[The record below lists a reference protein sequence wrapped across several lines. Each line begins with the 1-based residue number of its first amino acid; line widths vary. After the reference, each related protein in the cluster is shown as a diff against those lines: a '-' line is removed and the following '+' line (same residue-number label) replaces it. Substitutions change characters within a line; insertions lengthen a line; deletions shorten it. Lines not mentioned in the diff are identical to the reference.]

1 MSFLEQADRLTRKLA
16 VYERASGSASNLP
29 ANPGS
34 CVPQGEPEFAQLA
47 AKNEAL
53 RRLQTRLGV
62 KTQQLGKQADWLGD
76 VGRAVNPMTY
86 LKPFL
91 SGQQQLKPFES
102 GTWKGLLNYLPDQL
116 KTQFMSGTDWQKAYQ
131 DNPRGA
137 MVTNTTPFHRAFPD
151 NAPPTGYQHAATDT
165 ATNAALW
172 PGVAAAATPTKW
184 LSRLPGASRLA
195 RIGRATPVL
204 NHLAS
209 LYDLAAGNT
218 KIIPENAQT
227 KATRQRLDFDHQYP
241 IDPGTGYRYNQRTGA
256 YLANDSLPQLR
267 AEHQAI
273 TDNPSLTEQLSEMPQ
288 GWKGWAMHPVKSIA
302 QGWFDPWGTLGAYA
316 HRVVGAADALG
327 RAAGSQIRAN
337 RTHRQTAAT
346 ALGQELAPASQPA
359 FNQSEGAK
367 AIAVLD
373 QQKPYMDAAEYE
385 AARQQLLGHDYS
397 AGHNQRARQFQ
408 QQAGN

>member
-288 GWKGWAMHPVKSIA
+288 GLGGWLMHPVKSIA
-302 QGWFDPWGTLGAYA
+302 QGWFDPWGTLSAYGYA
-316 HRVVGAADALG
+316 NYDNAKTWRDVALSQNALDATNRRL
-327 RAAGSQIRAN
+327 AAGP
-337 RTHRQTAAT
+337 
-346 ALGQELAPASQPA
+346 LGQAVAPAAQSS
-359 FNQSEGAK
+359 FNQQQANS
-367 AIAVLD
+367 AISVLD
-373 QQKPYMDAAEYE
+373 QQKPYMSPAEYAAELARYRGHNYAAE
-385 AARQQLLGHDYS
+385 HNQQAQQLQQAAR
-397 AGHNQRARQFQ
+397 
-408 QQAGN
+408 